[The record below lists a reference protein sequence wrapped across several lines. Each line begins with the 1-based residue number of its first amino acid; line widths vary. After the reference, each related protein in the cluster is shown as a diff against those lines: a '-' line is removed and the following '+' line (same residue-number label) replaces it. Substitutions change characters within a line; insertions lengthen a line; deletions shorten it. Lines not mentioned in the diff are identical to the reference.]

1 MFLRKCPVSLEDLC
15 GGRNS
20 VQLYV
25 DGPVV
30 IPNDDDDDD
39 DETSVETDALHSKSS

>member
-20 VQLYV
+20 VQL

-30 IPNDDDDDD
+30 TPNDDDDDD
-39 DETSVETDALHSKSS
+39 DETSVETDAQHSKSS